1 MEALSGEGSRIETGG
16 LSSFLDDS
24 EGISAT
30 IARRAS
36 AAAGAFLV
44 TEVPHA
50 PYGPSR
56 GLPITAHQR
65 LRPKLRS
72 PSRSKDGCC
81 PSLSGLRTSPGAVS
95 LSVPLEHGRSTRSG
109 ETDVNL
115 SLIII
120 SDGGPSLPG
129 ETLLNL
135 RPHRPGPL
143 LFEKYQGHGIT
154 PQWLEQSCWRALD
167 GRVAMAGC

>member
-1 MEALSGEGSRIETGG
+1 MTQRMSAPWVQGRGHKVRLEAMSGEDSRIETGG

-24 EGISAT
+24 DGISAT

-56 GLPITAHQR
+56 GLPVTPHQR
-65 LRPKLRS
+65 LRPRLRS

-95 LSVPLEHGRSTRSG
+95 RSART
-109 ETDVNL
+109 
-115 SLIII
+115 
-120 SDGGPSLPG
+120 
-129 ETLLNL
+129 
-135 RPHRPGPL
+135 
-143 LFEKYQGHGIT
+143 
-154 PQWLEQSCWRALD
+154 WALD
-167 GRVAMAGC
+167 KVGRNR